1 MKRCLLTHVPPF
13 RRRNPNWVERAGESS
28 DFFWKLHKCI
38 VFSFLCQFY
47 ITIYSLNCLFLIYT
61 KWLWF
66 KPKQTEKAE
75 LPNWLILKVIQ
86 KPDLFV
92 PPRENRS
99 WNSMI
104 TMFNLYMMR
113 TQYVWSTNTKAPVSP
128 QVIAAEN
135 PLITIMEFPKK
146 NWGYLG
152 NCNLRTQSSLL
163 KASLI
168 IDIWWFR
175 ETSLKIEINK

>member
-1 MKRCLLTHVPPF
+1 MCLHFDGATPTEWKEQGRSPIFLKNSQVH
-13 RRRNPNWVERAGESS
+13 S
-28 DFFWKLHKCI
+28 FFLF
-38 VFSFLCQFY
+38 VFQFQ
-47 ITIYSLNCLFLIYT
+47 ITIYSRNCLFLIYT

-66 KPKQTEKAE
+66 KPKQTEKAKP
-75 LPNWLILKVIQ
+75 PNWLIVKVIQ

-99 WNSMI
+99 WNSKI
-104 TMFNLYMMR
+104 TMFNLYMVR
-113 TQYVWSTNTKAPVSP
+113 TQYVWSTNTKARVSP
-128 QVIAAEN
+128 KVIAAEN
-135 PLITIMEFPKK
+135 SLITIMEFPKK

-175 ETSLKIEINK
+175 EKSLKIEINK